1 MGSPSYMAPY
11 RSTWEGE
18 SNTYWIRREFTLDE
32 VNEATT
38 YYLEVYHDDHYEIY
52 VNGRQM
58 DKADNWTE
66 SNGNPVVKRIPN
78 STLCVGKNIIAV
90 HIQQNA
96 GGAYFDCG
104 VYSIFNPDKQDAISE
119 VKRDKTALLYDKKA
133 VVYDLSGR
141 EISSPKKGLFVIDG
155 QKVLFP

>member
-1 MGSPSYMAPY
+1 
-11 RSTWEGE
+11 
-18 SNTYWIRREFTLDE
+18 
-32 VNEATT
+32 
-38 YYLEVYHDDHYEIY
+38 
-52 VNGRQM
+52 M

-133 VVYDLSGR
+133 VAYDLSGR
-141 EISSPKKGLFVIDG
+141 EIYFPKKGLFVIDRK
-155 QKVLFP
+155 KVLFP